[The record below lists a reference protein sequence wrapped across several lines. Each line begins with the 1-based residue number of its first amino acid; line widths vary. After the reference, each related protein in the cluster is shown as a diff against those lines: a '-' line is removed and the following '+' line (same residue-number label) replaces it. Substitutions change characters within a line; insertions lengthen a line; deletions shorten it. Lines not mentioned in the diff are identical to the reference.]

1 MDVIDGK
8 LIEVDTCIQQLSDK
22 DKRVDFSNDKTELL
36 GTTVLKW
43 ILNVSVF

>member
-8 LIEVDTCIQQLSDK
+8 LIEVDICVQQLSDK
-22 DKRVDFSNDKTELL
+22 NKRAEFSDDKTELL

-43 ILNVSVF
+43 ILNVSP